1 MLRIY
6 ILKQP
11 LTYSFLIC
19 HRMLRLILN
28 TILECKNIILTQ
40 HESMYKPAPC
50 VHNPPLFKLLQ
61 ADCILNRNC
70 LKIGF
75 LFVNLAL
82 HQGSNDGG
90 LFLPIPKVFNNRY
103 RLRPPKLEANQISQI
118 KNWISNFYSKL
129 VSTCCDVGSENQEM
143 TLKKKRYFSATKF
156 ALSSK

>member
-1 MLRIY
+1 
-6 ILKQP
+6 
-11 LTYSFLIC
+11 
-19 HRMLRLILN
+19 
-28 TILECKNIILTQ
+28 
-40 HESMYKPAPC
+40 MYKPAPC

-61 ADCILNRNC
+61 ADRNC

-118 KNWISNFYSKL
+118 KNWMSNFYSKL